1 MTDSLGTLRVAAV
14 QAASIHL
21 DRAGSVAKACD
32 LIAEAGRAGAQLI
45 AFPEGFIPA
54 HPSWFTVRPAT
65 GGAALSLAK
74 RLFANA
80 VTIPGPET
88 DALAKACQSAGLTAV
103 VGVCEK
109 RAGTSGT
116 MFNTQIVVGPDGA
129 LLGKHR
135 KLTPTLAERI
145 VHAPGYGDTL
155 RVFDA
160 AFGKLSC
167 LICGENGSPLAIAA
181 LLAHYP
187 LVHVASWP
195 AFVSPATRLADVI
208 DRATQGLAHM
218 MGAFVINA
226 SGVLDDAA
234 IEDFGASHPELDFLM
249 AMRGQGHASVIG
261 PKGQRL
267 TEPVSGEALVYAD
280 IDLDDVIIPK
290 IVVDHAGHYGR
301 PDVFELRVLEPPEGY
316 ER

>member
-1 MTDSLGTLRVAAV
+1 MGDSLGRIRVAAV
-14 QAASIHL
+14 QAASVHL
-21 DRAGSVAKACD
+21 DREASVAKACD
-32 LIAEAGRAGAQLI
+32 LIAEAGRRGAQLI

-54 HPSWFTVRPAT
+54 HPCWFTVRPAT
-65 GGAALSLAK
+65 GATALSLAK
-74 RLFANA
+74 RLFAHS

-88 DALAKACQSAGLTAV
+88 EVLGEACRSAGLTAV
-103 VGVCEK
+103 IGVCEK
-109 RAGTSGT
+109 RPGSSGT
-116 MFNTQIVVGPDGA
+116 MFNTQIVIGPDGR

-155 RVFDA
+155 KVFEA
-160 AFGKLSC
+160 PFGRLSC

-195 AFVSPATRLADVI
+195 AFVSPATRLSDVI

-218 MGAFVINA
+218 MGVFVVNA
-226 SGVLDDAA
+226 SGVLDDRA
-234 IEDFGASHPELDFLM
+234 IEDFGATGAELEFLRS
-249 AMRGQGHASVIG
+249 ARHQGFASVIG
-261 PKGQRL
+261 PKGQKL
-267 TEPVSGEALVYAD
+267 TQPVTGEALVCAD

-301 PDVFELRVLEPPEGY
+301 PDVFDLRVLEPPPGY

>member
-1 MTDSLGTLRVAAV
+1 MGDTLGKLRVAAV
-14 QAASIHL
+14 QAASVHL
-21 DRAGSVAKACD
+21 DREGSVAKACS
-32 LIAEAGRAGAQLI
+32 LIAEAGRQGAQLI

-54 HPSWFTVRPAT
+54 HPCWFTVRPAT
-65 GGAALSLAK
+65 GAAALTLAK

-80 VTIPGPET
+80 MSLPGPET
-88 DALAKACQSAGLTAV
+88 DALGEACRSAGVTAV
-103 VGVCEK
+103 IGVCEK
-109 RAGTSGT
+109 RAESSGT
-116 MFNTQIVVGPDGA
+116 MFNTQIVIGHDGR
-129 LLGKHR
+129 LIGKHR

-155 RVFDA
+155 QVFEA
-160 AFGKLSC
+160 PFGRLSC

-195 AFVSPATRLADVI
+195 AFVSPATRLAEVI
-208 DRATQGLAHM
+208 DRSTQGLAHM

-226 SGVLDDAA
+226 TGVLDDRA
-234 IEDFGASHPELDFLM
+234 IEEFGASGAELDFLM
-249 AMRGQGHASVIG
+249 SARNQGFASVIG
-261 PKGQRL
+261 PKGQKL
-267 TEPVSGEALVYAD
+267 TQPVSGEAMVCAD

-301 PDVFELRVLEPPEGY
+301 PDVFELRVLEPPAGY
-316 ER
+316 QR